1 MGEAAHDPLHES
13 TARPRRTKQEQ
24 PRPLR
29 FGEDHTRKVVQV
41 ALREVEELF
50 GEVEILE
57 GFSFEKEVDGEEVE
71 REEIL
76 VQVFAEQESP
86 LVFST

>member
-13 TARPRRTKQEQ
+13 SARPRRAKQEQ

-29 FGEDHTRKVVQV
+29 IGEDHARKVVQV

-57 GFSFEKEVDGEEVE
+57 SFSVEKEVDGEEVDGE
-71 REEIL
+71 KIL

-86 LVFST
+86 LVFSA